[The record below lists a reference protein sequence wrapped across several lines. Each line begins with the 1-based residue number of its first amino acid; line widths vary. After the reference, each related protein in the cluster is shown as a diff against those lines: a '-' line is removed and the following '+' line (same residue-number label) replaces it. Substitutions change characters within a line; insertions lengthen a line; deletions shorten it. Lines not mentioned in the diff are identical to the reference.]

1 MIVNGILWAAH
12 YEVPRAV
19 HACAIAAANMDR
31 TEIQGVVLDAD
42 GGRPLPARVHVE
54 SVDGVR
60 HVVESIGGEAVHYR
74 REPLIGRQS

>member
-1 MIVNGILWAAH
+1 
-12 YEVPRAV
+12 
-19 HACAIAAANMDR
+19 MDR

-74 REPLIGRQS
+74 REPAHLPDSPEVHTTLSADPFVVRLPPGEYALRS